1 MTMADHYT
9 TAQLG
14 EAHLQA
20 QSSFFARLPTEIRL
34 EIYEHLSTAPQHVE
48 KAWDKSNRRAHL
60 TRRLQK
66 HESDSTSRPF
76 WSSQHKTWLIPSSSS
91 APGLSLLLTCRRA
104 YLEASTLI
112 QPRNL
117 VFTDLDA
124 LSAYL
129 SWPSLTRVRH
139 RAREIECSWHA
150 EGSGVPDG
158 AIPAWKA
165 ERWGA
170 CCDALATLPRIRR
183 IRACIF
189 SFTAQEKMVDRL
201 RELESGRRVRVDVQV
216 VGESAEYRFMTGR
229 NLAQYFLFT

>member
-1 MTMADHYT
+1 MMMADDYT
-9 TAQLG
+9 TVQLG
-14 EAHLQA
+14 EADLQA

-48 KAWDKSNRRAHL
+48 KAWDKTSRRAHL

-66 HESDSTSRPF
+66 QASDNTSRSPS
-76 WSSQHKTWLIPSSSS
+76 SSQQQPWLTPSLSS

-104 YLEASTLI
+104 YLEASILI

-129 SWPSLTRVRH
+129 SWPGLTRVRH
-139 RAREIECSWHA
+139 RACEIECSWHA
-150 EGSGVPDG
+150 EGSGVPGG
-158 AIPAWKA
+158 AVPAWKA

-170 CCDALATLPRIRR
+170 CCDALAVLPRIRR

-201 RELESGRRVRVDVQV
+201 RELEGGRRVRVDAQV
-216 VGESAEYRFMTGR
+216 VGESAEFRFMTGR